1 VLAATAMLTRQEYFV
16 VTFNDRI
23 VKDGVDS
30 SFFWSLVD
38 LSKLAAGVKSFMSAI
53 QKQRSTEKRR
63 DYLLLILWRK
73 LSNYQKS

>member
-30 SFFWSLVD
+30 SFFGPW
-38 LSKLAAGVKSFMSAI
+38 
-53 QKQRSTEKRR
+53 
-63 DYLLLILWRK
+63 
-73 LSNYQKS
+73 